1 MDNCVNVTASLHK
14 NYRTT
19 LERIEKF
26 ISEIYFIDVNLRG
39 KLYPTSNKITDIT
52 HWALPGGDGAW
63 EKWTFDQIRQ
73 QPFTP
78 VKIGD
83 SFGPTWSTHWFKL
96 QFNIPDEWCG
106 KEVRLRWKSQSE
118 SMVWSKEGEPL
129 QGLSTGISHQMRSD
143 FRISQCWD
151 KKSESFCY
159 YIEMA
164 CNNMFGAGNNGMISP
179 PDMNKQFT
187 LELAEISVFDVDVYK
202 LLIDLQILHDM
213 AKNLKDD
220 IKGYDAL
227 YTGNEIINRYI
238 KGEIKEA
245 ILISKEFF
253 SKGNGSRN
261 HTLAAIGHCHID
273 SAWLW
278 NYSESKRKCARSWIS
293 AIGLM
298 NDYPEMVFACS
309 QAQQFAW
316 VKEHYPQIFMKIKDM
331 VEYGQ
336 FIPVGGSWVEM
347 DGLLPSGESFMR
359 QFLYGQ
365 QFYLKEFGLE
375 CKEFWLPD
383 TFGYS
388 SQIPQICMLFG
399 INRFLTQKLSW
410 SLVNKFPHHNF
421 LWEGLDG
428 STILAHFPPG
438 DSYEMNVTVDECLR
452 TVKNLQ
458 DKGRVS
464 TSAFLYGFG
473 DGGGGPTQDMLER
486 AKRLSDVDG
495 CPKLQ
500 HMTPDSFFKCLE
512 SDRPNL
518 CRWVG
523 ELYLELHNGTYTSQA
538 NTKLQNR
545 KCEFILRETE
555 FVLAVAAITKQLN
568 TDRVQHH
575 QINLV
580 DAWKKVLLNQF
591 HDVIP
596 GSSIGSVYKDSDKL
610 YEEVKSVANAVKKEC
625 ISCCLQTLLSST
637 GRPVIVN
644 SLPWKVK
651 KVIEVDDVSFFTLD
665 STPEKDSNSD
675 SSVGVDS
682 ISRKRFKMDGLA
694 TQPAITGGQYIPV
707 EASGMGWS
715 TVKSCE
721 YTPVTVERNNDTFV
735 LKNELIECIV
745 SNYGELLSLRLIVNN
760 KDVFN
765 RSESYTKTGN
775 KLMLFDDIPLYW
787 DAWDTMD
794 YHLETGKVLNDNC
807 SDYTMTP
814 VKIVESGP
822 LMVKLEWSLQI
833 SDLSSLTQ
841 EIELSAFNPYIV
853 FNTKVNWN
861 ENRKFLKV
869 MFDTRLNSRIASFD
883 TQFGF
888 LERPTHKNTSW
899 DSAKFEVCG
908 HKWADISEYDFGLSV
923 LNDCKY
929 GWSTNGGALT
939 LSLLR
944 SPKAP
949 DDQCDMGK
957 HQFSYAAMPHAGTH
971 QSADV
976 PKRAYEFNIDS
987 LVPPINLRSNKTFGG
1002 IFFNIHGEGVMIE
1015 AVKLAEDNI
1024 NHIVLRMFEMYG
1036 GSTSAI
1042 LEVHA
1047 PREVAAIYLCDG
1059 MERPLNT
1066 LRAVPI
1072 TQSEITNEENFVK
1085 MENFYHINLDFS
1097 PFQIVN
1103 LKLAY
1108 SE

>member
-1 MDNCVNVTASLHK
+1 MEECVNVTASLHK

-26 ISEIYFIDVNLRG
+26 ISDTYFTDVNLRG
-39 KLYPTSNKITDIT
+39 KLYPQSKKISNIT

-63 EKWTFDQIRQ
+63 EKWTFNEIIQ

-78 VKIGD
+78 AKIGD

-96 QFNIPDEWCG
+96 HFCVPDEWSG

-118 SMVWSKEGEPL
+118 SMVWSNTGEPL
-129 QGLSTGISHQMRSD
+129 GGLSTGISHQMRSD
-143 FRISQCWD
+143 FRISHCWD
-151 KKSESFCY
+151 RKSDSLCY
-159 YIEMA
+159 YVEMA
-164 CNNMFGAGNNGMISP
+164 CNNMFGAGNSGMINP
-179 PDMNKQFT
+179 PDMNRQFT

-213 AKNLKDD
+213 AKNMKEDTR
-220 IKGYDAL
+220 GYDAL

-238 KGEIKEA
+238 KGEVKEA
-245 ILISKEFF
+245 NFISQEFF
-253 SKGNGSRN
+253 SKGNGSRS

-278 NYSESKRKCARSWIS
+278 NYSEAKRKCARSWRTVIS
-293 AIGLM
+293 LM
-298 NDYPEMVFACS
+298 DDYPEMFFSCS
-309 QAQQFAW
+309 QSQQFAW
-316 VKEHYPQIFMKIKDM
+316 VKEHYPQIYLKIKDK
-331 VEYGQ
+331 VKDGQ

-365 QFYLKEFGLE
+365 QFYIKEFGLE

-388 SQIPQICMLFG
+388 SQIPQICKLFG

-438 DSYEMNVTVDECLR
+438 DSYEMNVTIEECLR

-458 DKGRVS
+458 DKGRVN

-486 AKRLSDVDG
+486 ARRLKDVDG
-495 CPKLQ
+495 CPKVM
-500 HMTPDSFFKCLE
+500 HMTPDSFFKRIE
-512 SDRPNL
+512 SDRSNL

-545 KCEFILRETE
+545 ECEFLLRETE
-555 FVLAVAAITKQLN
+555 FILAVAAVTKKLN
-568 TDRVQHH
+568 TERVKQH
-575 QINLV
+575 QRNIV

-596 GSSIGSVYKDSDKL
+596 GSSIGSVYADSDKL
-610 YEEVKSVANAVKKEC
+610 YKEAKSVADEIKREC
-625 ISCCLQTLLSST
+625 ISCCLETSPSTT

-651 KVIEVDDVSFFTLD
+651 KIIKVDDVSSFTVD
-665 STPEKDSNSD
+665 NIAENGANNS
-675 SSVGVDS
+675 S
-682 ISRKRFKMDGLA
+682 IDADNKSRKRLKMDDFV
-694 TQPAITGGQYIPV
+694 TQPAVTGGQYIPV
-707 EASGMGWS
+707 EVLGMGLS
-715 TVKSCE
+715 TVKCCE
-721 YTPVTVERNNDTFV
+721 FTPVTVEKNNDTFI
-735 LKNELIECIV
+735 LNNGLIEGIV
-745 SNYGELLSLRLIVNN
+745 SKYGEILSLRLQSSKRN
-760 KDVFN
+760 VFK
-765 RSESYTKTGN
+765 RPESSGKMGN
-775 KLMLFDDIPLYW
+775 KLMLFDDVPLFW

-794 YHLETGKVLNDNC
+794 YHLETGKVLNDKD
-807 SDYTMTP
+807 SGYHVTP
-814 VKIVESGP
+814 VKIVENGP
-822 LMVKLEWSLQI
+822 LNVKLEWSLQI
-833 SDLSSLTQ
+833 SELSSLTQ
-841 EIELSAFNPYIV
+841 EIELNAFNPYIV
-853 FNTKVNWN
+853 FNTKVVWK

-869 MFDTRLNSRIASFD
+869 MFDTCIKSRNACFD

-908 HKWADISEYDFGLSV
+908 HKWADISEYGFGLSI
-923 LNDCKY
+923 LNDSKY
-929 GWSTNGGALT
+929 GWSSNGGALM

-949 DDQCDMGK
+949 DDQCDMGQ
-957 HQFSYAAMPHAGTH
+957 HRFSYAAMPHEGTF

-976 PKRAYEFNIDS
+976 PKRAYEFNIDC
-987 LVPPINLRSNKTFGG
+987 LIPPINLRSNKIFGG
-1002 IFFNIHGEGVMIE
+1002 IFFFIEGEGVMIE
-1015 AVKLAEDNI
+1015 TVKLAEENVD
-1024 NHIVLRMFEMYG
+1024 HIVLRMFEMYG
-1036 GSTSAI
+1036 GSCSI
-1042 LEVHA
+1042 VLGIRG
-1047 PREVAAIYLCDG
+1047 PREVKALDLCDG
-1059 MERPLNT
+1059 MERPLKT
-1066 LRAVPI
+1066 LQACPGTTSDGIV
-1072 TQSEITNEENFVK
+1072 NFVK
-1085 MENFYHINLDFS
+1085 MDKLYNVNLDFS

-1103 LKLAY
+1103 VKVAY